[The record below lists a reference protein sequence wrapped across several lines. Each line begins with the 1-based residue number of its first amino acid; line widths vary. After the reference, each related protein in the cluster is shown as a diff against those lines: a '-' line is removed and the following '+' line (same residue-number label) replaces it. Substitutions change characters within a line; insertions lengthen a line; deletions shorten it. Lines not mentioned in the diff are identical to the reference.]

1 MGSEYAVMPVGCLV
15 MNNAKNR
22 FFIILLL
29 GWLVHV
35 PGTLPGKVTNRAPV
49 KFAFGDA
56 VADRPVVRQSREKS
70 RDTGKGTQTPQGQ
83 GRQQKRNPGTGGGET
98 SMEEFVPS
106 EEIKAGQA
114 VDFPSDI

>member
-15 MNNAKNR
+15 MNNAINR
-22 FFIILLL
+22 FLIVLLL

-35 PGTLPGKVTNRAPV
+35 PGTLPGETRNRASL